1 MKHLQINFQSTSI
14 PYASPPPPPPFP
26 QKKKKEERKKNL
38 ICDSN
43 ERISKKMSGYT
54 GADPAFR
61 LCDFTGKR
69 NLTCQTAVTLKHS
82 LHIGLAALERV

>member
-1 MKHLQINFQSTSI
+1 
-14 PYASPPPPPPFP
+14 
-26 QKKKKEERKKNL
+26 
-38 ICDSN
+38 
-43 ERISKKMSGYT
+43 MSGYIYIYIY
-54 GADPAFR
+54 GRLADPAFR